1 MTWRG
6 VAGGKVWSI
15 FNFAE
20 SFLKKEIDFP
30 SSSISWTLKGVC
42 LSSFLGPSKRRVFWG
57 TLSKRA
63 SQVWDLRYR
72 VF

>member
-20 SFLKKEIDFP
+20 SFLKKKL
-30 SSSISWTLKGVC
+30 ISLLLLSPGPLKVYVSAASWA
-42 LSSFLGPSKRRVFWG
+42 LQKEESFGGPCQRGLHRCG
-57 TLSKRA
+57 T
-63 SQVWDLRYR
+63 
-72 VF
+72 